1 MPIYLYQHPETEK
14 ITEIYQSMVEEHVY
28 IDSDGVKWNR
38 IFTKPQASIDT
49 QIDPNSSR
57 DFVEK
62 TRNKKGTIGE
72 MWDKSAELSEK
83 RARMAGHDPV
93 KEKAQESYTKRT
105 GKEHPSIKQDRMKK
119 VKNVTLE
126 TLKNL

>member
-1 MPIYLYQHPETEK
+1 MGLYIYQHPVTE
-14 ITEIYQSMVEEHVY
+14 EIVEVWQTMNQEHAY
-28 IDSDGVKWNR
+28 IDSNGISWSR

-49 QIDPNSSR
+49 QIDPHSSR

-62 TRNKKGTIGE
+62 TRNKRGSIGE

-83 RARMAGHDPV
+83 RTKIGGHDPI
-93 KEKAQESYTKRT
+93 KEKAQQSYTQRT
-105 GKEHPSIKQDRMKK
+105 GKEHPSIRQERMKK
-119 VKNVTLE
+119 VKSATLE